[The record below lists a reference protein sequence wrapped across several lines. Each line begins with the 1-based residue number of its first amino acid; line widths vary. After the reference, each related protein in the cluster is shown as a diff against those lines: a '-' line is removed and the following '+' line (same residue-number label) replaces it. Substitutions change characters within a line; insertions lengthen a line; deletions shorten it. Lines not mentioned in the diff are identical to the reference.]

1 VSSRCFITA
10 MLLLAIFAAAPQAW
24 SMSVDLERLRAAG
37 VLRVATIDM
46 DIPPFVFRVNGE
58 LYGADA
64 DLARGF
70 AESIGLEAVF
80 VPSGDNYTQV
90 IQAVAEGR
98 ADIGISELSK
108 TMERAQSVLFSR
120 PYLVSGLILFVNRL
134 SEARVRSLRPREERE
149 ADRGDGDDLL
159 TLINSPRHVVATMG
173 GSIEGR
179 LTRNY
184 FPLADVRTTKTWQ
197 QAAEL
202 VVAGKADAAVIPDR
216 IHSLMIFHNPE
227 VDYKARAVPLIPDP
241 LVIAVHPG
249 LPDLLRLLNDYLD
262 VTEYQRETSV
272 AGLIMRYLEHDSAF
286 YALAVSEAEHVSEP
300 DVQTEARKDW
310 LLLAALHVGAFF
322 LFWLLVIRR
331 KRDKHWLLSPWAVVL
346 AMVLGGTTG
355 SLLASPVFF
364 AGPLSGLFIRFW
376 QLCVLPIMITA
387 VITSIYR
394 LLVEGTDFGMVRRLL
409 VVLPAALL
417 TVALLGVFLG
427 AWGQPGLDF
436 PPHAQQVLIQSMPE
450 VMDGAPRQDVFEK
463 LMHMARSIVP
473 DNVLSPV
480 VHNQALAVLFIALF
494 FGVMLARCRVE
505 TRQSVVNV
513 LDAVQGVFTGMVR
526 ASLYL
531 LPVALYLLT
540 LDFTARVGMEVFGA
554 IFRLTGLMA
563 LALVPPL
570 IFGVSSLRIR
580 LGFPFKVL
588 VNRFLPMVLL
598 AFSTRSSVVAMP
610 LGMEALRGLTDKSPG
625 GQSER
630 RHGLDQDQTMA
641 AFPLFLMAC
650 HCGFTIFFCLVPIF
664 IGQVFQ
670 VEFTLAHY
678 AFIVFGAALSA
689 LAATGALA
697 MSHVL
702 LLPIICDP
710 LGLPV
715 EPAILVGYALLTIMS
730 PLSAAVQTLFSSG
743 LTAMTVSN
751 NHGGTN
757 SAKPVGSVSKAG
769 ANL

>member
-1 VSSRCFITA
+1 MSSRSLIA
-10 MLLLAIFAAAPQAW
+10 SVLLLAIFALTGQAW
-24 SMSVDLERLRAAG
+24 SMSGDLERLRAAG
-37 VLRVATIDM
+37 VLRVAIIDI
-46 DIPPFVFRVNGE
+46 DVPPFVFRVNGE
-58 LYGADA
+58 LRGADV

-70 AESIGLEAVF
+70 ARSIGLEAEF
-80 VPSGDNYTQV
+80 VPAGESYAQV

-120 PYLVSGLILFVNRL
+120 PYLISGITLFVNRL
-134 SEARVRSLRPREERE
+134 SEARLGSLR
-149 ADRGDGDDLL
+149 DRDAPEKDKGGRDDLL
-159 TLINSPRHVVATMG
+159 ALLNSPRHVVAAMD
-173 GSIEGR
+173 GSIQDQ
-179 LTRNY
+179 LMLSY
-184 FPLADVRTTKTWQ
+184 FPSAVLRTTRTWQ
-197 QAAEL
+197 EAAEL
-202 VVAGKADAAVIPDR
+202 VVAGEADAAIIPDR
-216 IHSLMIFHNPE
+216 IHRLMVYHNPE
-227 VDYKARAVPLIPDP
+227 VDYKARAVSLIPDP
-241 LVIAVHPG
+241 LVMAVHPD
-249 LPDLLRLLNDYLD
+249 LPGLLRLINDYLD
-262 VTEYQRETSV
+262 VTEHQRETSL
-272 AGLIMRYLEHDSAF
+272 AGLLERYLGH
-286 YALAVSEAEHVSEP
+286 ALTEP
-300 DVQTEARKDW
+300 AQSGQDTELDPELMTHKDW
-310 LLLAALHVGAFF
+310 PLLAAMHAGAVL

-331 KRDKHWLLSPWAVVL
+331 RRDKHWLLSPWAVVL

-364 AGPLSGLFIRFW
+364 AGPLSELFIRFW

-394 LLVEGTDFGMVRRLL
+394 LLVGGTDSRLVRRLV
-409 VVLPAALL
+409 VVLPGALL
-417 TVALLGVFLG
+417 SVALLGVFLG
-427 AWGQPGLDF
+427 AWGKPGLDF
-436 PPHAQQVLIQSMPE
+436 PSHAQQVLIQNMPE
-450 VMDGAPRQDVFEK
+450 VMEGAPRQDVFEK

-473 DNVLSPV
+473 GNVLAPV

-494 FGVMLARCRVE
+494 FGIMLARCRVE
-505 TRQSVVNV
+505 ARQSVVNV

-531 LPVALYLLT
+531 LPLALYLLT
-540 LDFTARVGMEVFGA
+540 LDFTARVGTEMLGA
-554 IFRLTGLMA
+554 IFGLTGLMA

-570 IFGVSSLRIR
+570 IFGVVSLRIR
-580 LGFPFKVL
+580 LDFPFKVL
-588 VNRFLPMVLL
+588 VNRFLPMVVL

-610 LGMEALRGLTDKSPG
+610 LGMEALRGLTEGNCPDKSPG
-625 GQSER
+625 RQSGR

-650 HCGFTIFFCLVPIF
+650 HCGFVIFFCLIPIF

-670 VEFTLAHY
+670 VEFTIAHY

-689 LAATGALA
+689 LAATGSLA

-730 PLSAAVQTLFSSG
+730 PFSAAVQTLFSSG
-743 LTAMTVSN
+743 LTAMVVSLPFK
-751 NHGGTN
+751 
-757 SAKPVGSVSKAG
+757 SCALPAK
-769 ANL
+769 

>member
-1 VSSRCFITA
+1 MYGKYLRSGIIGIC
-10 MLLLAIFAAAPQAW
+10 LAIFATAPQAW
-24 SMSVDLERLRAAG
+24 SMSGDLERLRAAG
-37 VLRVATIDM
+37 VLRVAIIDM
-46 DIPPFVFRVNGE
+46 DIPPFVFRVNSE
-58 LYGADA
+58 LRGADV

-70 AESIGLEAVF
+70 AQSIGLEAVF

-149 ADRGDGDDLL
+149 ADKGDGDDLP
-159 TLINSPRHVVATMG
+159 TLINSPRHVITTMG

-179 LTRNY
+179 LTRIF
-184 FPLADVRTTKTWQ
+184 FPLADVRSTKTWQ

-202 VVAGKADAAVIPDR
+202 VVAGEADAAIIPDR

-227 VDYKARAVPLIPDP
+227 VDYKVRAVPLIPDP

-272 AGLIMRYLEHDSAF
+272 AGLIMRYLEHDPTFSA
-286 YALAVSEAEHVSEP
+286 LTVSEAEHVSEP

-310 LLLAALHVGAFF
+310 PLLAAMHVGAFL
-322 LFWLLVIRR
+322 LFWLLVVRR

-394 LLVEGTDFGMVRRLL
+394 LLVEGTDSGMVRRLL

-436 PPHAQQVLIQSMPE
+436 PPHAQQVLIRSMPE
-450 VMDGAPRQDVFEK
+450 VMEGAPRQDVFEK

-473 DNVLSPV
+473 DNVLAPV

-494 FGVMLARCRVE
+494 FGVMLTRCRVE

-526 ASLYL
+526 SSLYL

-540 LDFTARVGMEVFGA
+540 LDFTARVGMEVLGA

-570 IFGVSSLRIR
+570 IFGVASLRIR

-588 VNRFLPMVLL
+588 VNRFLPMIML

-610 LGMEALRGLTDKSPG
+610 LGMEALRGLTDEKRPDKSPG
-625 GQSER
+625 GQSDG

-710 LGLPV
+710 LGLPA

-743 LTAMTVSN
+743 LTAMVVAN
-751 NHGGTN
+751 
-757 SAKPVGSVSKAG
+757 KPESSRFRQSWQ
-769 ANL
+769 